1 MKIEVIFMDLQNQIK
16 KLNSIDDK
24 LHALNH
30 AQAMIYW
37 DAATEA
43 PKNSVE
49 GRAKTLSILTGEYY
63 NTLVND
69 AFDGLLTDLAKQKD
83 ELDFITLRKVEEFRN
98 EYDKIAKIP
107 VDVYTEYTAIQAK
120 ASVAWEEAKEKS
132 DFSIFAPHLEKL
144 VDYNKRFIEYRGF
157 DKHPYNTLLGDY
169 EKGLTTDELDEFFSE
184 LKNTIVPLVTKINQS
199 DVKIDN
205 GFTKTSYPIDRQEE
219 VNKALLKSIGF
230 NMDSGLMAKSVH
242 PFTTN
247 FNRHD
252 VRITTRYFENNPLS
266 AIYSTIHEGGH
277 GIYEQNIGEELDF
290 STLGTGTSMGIHE
303 SQSRFFENIIGRS
316 YPFMEY
322 FFPILQK
329 AFPENLED
337 VSIYDFYQAVNKSEQ
352 SLIRIEADEL
362 TYSLH
367 IMIRYEIEK
376 LLLENKVLV
385 KDLPALWNKKYE
397 EYMGLVPENDAEGV
411 LQDVHWSE
419 GLFGYFPSYAL
430 GSAYASQFAHAIRK
444 EFDLAGD
451 LKKGD
456 FSRVIGW
463 LKDHIHKYGRL
474 LNPAEI
480 IEKATGEPFNPKYY
494 TEYLEEKF
502 SELYKL

>member
-1 MKIEVIFMDLQNQIK
+1 MDIK
-16 KLNSIDDK
+16 HAIKQLNDIDSK
-24 LHALNH
+24 LHAINH

-37 DAATEA
+37 DAATGA

-63 NTLVND
+63 QTLVNET
-69 AFDGLLTDLAKQKD
+69 FDSLLKELIEHKD
-83 ELDFITLRKVEEFRN
+83 ELDFITLRKAEEFRN

-107 VDVYTEYTAIQAK
+107 VELYTEYTAIQAK

-132 DFSIFAPHLEKL
+132 DFSLFAPHLEKL
-144 VDYNKRFIEYRGF
+144 VDFNKKFIEFRGF
-157 DKHPYNTLLGDY
+157 HKHPYNTLLGDY
-169 EKGLTTDELDEFFSE
+169 EKDLTTDELDEFFSE
-184 LKNTIVPLVTKINQS
+184 LKHTIVPLVAKINES
-199 DVKIDN
+199 NVMINND
-205 GFTKTSYPIDRQEE
+205 FTKVSYAIEKQEA
-219 VNKALLKSIGF
+219 VNKNLLKVIGF
-230 NMDSGLMAKSVH
+230 DMDSGIMAKSVH

-252 VRITTRYFENNPLS
+252 VRITTRYFEHNPLS

-322 FFPILQK
+322 FYPILQN
-329 AFPENLED
+329 AFPENLKD
-337 VSIYDFYQAVNKSEQ
+337 ISLYDFYLATNKSEQ

-397 EYMGLVPENDAEGV
+397 EYMGLVPENDAQGV

-430 GSAYASQFAHAIRK
+430 GSAYASQFVHAMRK
-444 EFDLAGD
+444 EFDLSED

-456 FSRVIGW
+456 FSRINLW
-463 LKDHIHKYGRL
+463 LKDHIHKHGCL
-474 LNPAEI
+474 LNPSEI
-480 IEKATGEPFNPKYY
+480 IEKATGESFNPKYY
-494 TEYLEEKF
+494 TDYLEKKY
-502 SELYKL
+502 SEIYKLK

>member
-1 MKIEVIFMDLQNQIK
+1 MDIK
-16 KLNSIDDK
+16 HAIKQLNDIDSK
-24 LHALNH
+24 LHAINH

-37 DAATEA
+37 DAATGA

-63 NTLVND
+63 QTLVNET
-69 AFDGLLTDLAKQKD
+69 FDSLLKELIEHKD
-83 ELDFITLRKVEEFRN
+83 ELDFITLRKAEEFRN

-107 VDVYTEYTAIQAK
+107 VELYTEYTAIQAK

-132 DFSIFAPHLEKL
+132 DFSLFAPHLEKL
-144 VDYNKRFIEYRGF
+144 VDYNKKFIEFRGF
-157 DKHPYNTLLGDY
+157 HKHPYNTLLGDY
-169 EKGLTTDELDEFFSE
+169 EKDLTTDELDEFFSE
-184 LKNTIVPLVTKINQS
+184 LKHTIVPLVAKINES
-199 DVKIDN
+199 NVMINND
-205 GFTKTSYPIDRQEE
+205 FTKVSYAIEKQEA
-219 VNKALLKSIGF
+219 VNKDLLKVIGF
-230 NMDSGLMAKSVH
+230 DMDSGIMAKSVH

-252 VRITTRYFENNPLS
+252 VRITTRYFEHNPLS

-322 FFPILQK
+322 FYPILQN
-329 AFPENLED
+329 AFPENLKD
-337 VSIYDFYQAVNKSEQ
+337 ISLYDFYLATNKSEQ

-397 EYMGLVPENDAEGV
+397 EYMGLVPENDAQGV

-430 GSAYASQFAHAIRK
+430 GSAYASQFVHAMRK
-444 EFDLAGD
+444 EFDLSED

-456 FSRVIGW
+456 FSRINLW
-463 LKDHIHKYGRL
+463 LKDHIHKHGCL
-474 LNPAEI
+474 LNPSEI
-480 IEKATGEPFNPKYY
+480 IEKATGESFNPKYY
-494 TEYLEEKF
+494 TDYLEKKY
-502 SELYKL
+502 SEIYKLK